1 MGRKESGLKSPSEI
15 SLLMAPFAN
24 AGWGLMS
31 SVVER
36 ARMGVVLVRD
46 DDNVVVGQQSFSPIM
61 SPTFESYAFHPTW
74 LQWNGS
80 NTATGEDES

>member
-1 MGRKESGLKSPSEI
+1 
-15 SLLMAPFAN
+15 MAPFAN
-24 AGWGLMS
+24 AGWGLMG